1 MKRASVLFV
10 MVIAFISLVKG
21 QDQKAKVSYEPK
33 GKWLFEAPYAPEG
46 FTSGSIEIG
55 SADKKLTA
63 VIAFTGNETQIPL
76 ENVKFENDSL
86 KCGINIEGSYIA
98 ITLKFEE
105 ADKMSGKAAAP
116 DGEIPLTLA
125 REKKK

>member
-1 MKRASVLFV
+1 MKRITVILIMVLTLAST
-10 MVIAFISLVKG
+10 IKA
-21 QDQKAKVSYEPK
+21 QKEKVTYEHK

-46 FTSGSIEIG
+46 FTSGAIEIG
-55 SADKKLTA
+55 SVEKKLTA
-63 VIAFTGNETQIPL
+63 VISFTGNDSKMPL

-86 KCGINIEGSYIA
+86 TCGINIDGAIIA